1 MEPGVALRLIILFIL
16 ILLSAFF
23 SSAETAFMSVNKI
36 KLRSEADDGSKRAAL
51 ILKLLDNSTKLLSTI
66 LVGNNLVNIVASS
79 LTTTLMIR
87 LFGSTAVGIATGLLT
102 LVILI
107 FGEITPKTLATRKAE
122 RFAAFYAP
130 FINFLMFVLTPVTFL
145 VSRLANIVLKIFGID
160 PDEKNEQVTEDE
172 LLTYVDV
179 SHEDG
184 VLEKDERE
192 MINNVI
198 DFGDTLVKD
207 VMVPSIN
214 MKCVSDDISY
224 DELIEAFRED
234 EYSRMPVYKGTID
247 NIIGII
253 WAKDILLKY
262 KPSEDGSAFDIKKLM
277 RAPYFTYDHKHTREL
292 MSVMR
297 EEYKSMAIV
306 LDEYNTTA
314 GLITIEDLIEE
325 IVGEIR
331 DEYDLDEVDSIQ
343 ILTDNTYEVQGQT
356 VIEDVNDEFG
366 LNIESDDYDTI
377 AGHVI
382 ALLGHIPKVGESVT
396 EDNVTY
402 TVTAIDKN
410 RVDKITIVRHP
421 APESD
426 TETSDKN

>member
-1 MEPGVALRLIILFIL
+1 MEPGDVLRLIILFIL

-79 LTTTLMIR
+79 LTTTLMIK

-122 RFAAFYAP
+122 RFAAVYAP
-130 FINFLMFVLTPVTFL
+130 LFRFLMFVMTPVTFL
-145 VSRLANIVLKIFGID
+145 VTKLANGVLFICGVD
-160 PDEKNEQVTEDE
+160 PDGKNEQVTEDE

-184 VLEKDERE
+184 VLETDERE

-214 MKCVSDDISY
+214 MKCVPDNIGY
-224 DELIEAFRED
+224 DELIKAFRED
-234 EYSRMPVYKGTID
+234 EYSRMPVYNKTID
-247 NIIGII
+247 NIVGVI

-262 KPSEDGSAFDIKKLM
+262 DPSSDEPFDIKTLM
-277 RAPYFTYDHKHTREL
+277 REPYFTYDHKHTREL

-331 DEYDLDEVDSIQ
+331 DEYDLDEVDSITA
-343 ILTDNTYEVQGQT
+343 LPDNTYEVQGQT
-356 VIEDVNDEFG
+356 IIEDVNDEFG

-382 ALLGHIPKVGESVT
+382 HLLGHIPAVGESVT
-396 EDNVTY
+396 EDGVTY
-402 TVTAIDKN
+402 IVTNVDKN
-410 RVDKITIVRHP
+410 RVDSIKIII
-421 APESD
+421 
-426 TETSDKN
+426 KNQGS

>member
-1 MEPGVALRLIILFIL
+1 MEPGDVLRLIILFIL

-79 LTTTLMIR
+79 LTTTLMIK

-122 RFAAFYAP
+122 RFAAVYAP
-130 FINFLMFVLTPVTFL
+130 LFRFLMFVMTPVTFL
-145 VSRLANIVLKIFGID
+145 VTKLANGVLFICGVD
-160 PDEKNEQVTEDE
+160 PDGKNEQVTEDE

-184 VLEKDERE
+184 VLETDERE

-214 MKCVSDDISY
+214 MKCVPDNIGY
-224 DELIEAFRED
+224 DELIKAFRED
-234 EYSRMPVYKGTID
+234 EYSRMPVYNKTID
-247 NIIGII
+247 NIVGVI

-262 KPSEDGSAFDIKKLM
+262 DPSFEEPFDIKALM
-277 RAPYFTYDHKHTREL
+277 REPYFTYDHKHTREL

-331 DEYDLDEVDSIQ
+331 DEYDLDEVDSITA
-343 ILTDNTYEVQGQT
+343 LPDNTYEVQGQT
-356 VIEDVNDEFG
+356 IIEDVNDEFG
-366 LNIESDDYDTI
+366 LNIESDDYGTI

-382 ALLGHIPKVGESVT
+382 HLLGHIPAVGESVT
-396 EDNVTY
+396 EDGVTY
-402 TVTAIDKN
+402 IVTNVDKN
-410 RVDKITIVRHP
+410 RVDSIKIIINRP
-421 APESD
+421 SESAD
-426 TETSDKN
+426 SRESNT

>member
-1 MEPGVALRLIILFIL
+1 MEPGDVLRLIILFIL

-79 LTTTLMIR
+79 LTTTLMIK

-122 RFAAFYAP
+122 RFAAVYAP
-130 FINFLMFVLTPVTFL
+130 LFRFLMFVMTPVTFL
-145 VSRLANIVLKIFGID
+145 VTKLANGVLFICGVD
-160 PDEKNEQVTEDE
+160 PDGKNEQVTEDE

-184 VLEKDERE
+184 VLETDERE

-214 MKCVSDDISY
+214 MKCVPDNIGY
-224 DELIEAFRED
+224 DELIKAFRED
-234 EYSRMPVYKGTID
+234 EYSRMPVYNKTID
-247 NIIGII
+247 NIVGVI

-262 KPSEDGSAFDIKKLM
+262 DPSSEEPFDIKTLM
-277 RAPYFTYDHKHTREL
+277 REPYFTYDHKHTREL

-331 DEYDLDEVDSIQ
+331 DEYDLDEVDSITA
-343 ILTDNTYEVQGQT
+343 LPDNTYEVQGQT
-356 VIEDVNDEFG
+356 IIEDVNDEFG

-382 ALLGHIPKVGESVT
+382 HLLGHIPAVGESVT
-396 EDNVTY
+396 EDGVTY
-402 TVTAIDKN
+402 IVTNVDKN
-410 RVDKITIVRHP
+410 RVDSIKIII
-421 APESD
+421 
-426 TETSDKN
+426 KNQGS